1 MVLMRKRRGASLL
14 NVMVFLMFAVMVTAQ
29 VFFFSKSS
37 SDSLAEER
45 EIMVYRLNLNS
56 LVEEAKDALKET
68 DEEKQILHDR
78 LLSNGST
85 KLTYSQF
92 YEQTKVKN
100 PNGLTWII
108 ERDITDDRKYT
119 VTIHDL
125 YYIFDGSSFSTTER
139 SDWTNNYSGSNKH
152 KKLFAAMTPLSRDEG
167 TERVNEDGTT
177 THIPDYK
184 ITNSFYLIRAYTQL
198 PENFFNAKLM
208 YQVLVK
214 RDEDPASSTYHNVDV
229 LSFQEVWY

>member
-1 MVLMRKRRGASLL
+1 MRKRRGASLL

-56 LVEEAKDALKET
+56 LVEEAKDALRET
-68 DEEKQILHDR
+68 EDNVIGHLSTLEDHTLTYATFSDDAKIFDDSNVEEKW
-78 LLSNGST
+78 
-85 KLTYSQF
+85 
-92 YEQTKVKN
+92 KN
-100 PNGLTWII
+100 SGYHVRI
-108 ERDITDDRKYT
+108 Y
-119 VTIHDL
+119 DL
-125 YYIFDGSSFSTTER
+125 DYVFDGSSFSTAER
-139 SDWTNNYSGSNKH
+139 IEWTTKYSGAYEH
-152 KKLFAAMTPLSRDEG
+152 RKLFAAM
-167 TERVNEDGTT
+167 
-177 THIPDYK
+177 HIPVISSDVTRDPSGD
-184 ITNSFYLIRAYTQL
+184 ITAVNRRYYLIRAWTQL

>member
-14 NVMVFLMFAVMVTAQ
+14 NVMVFMMFAVMVTAQ

-56 LVEEAKDALKET
+56 LVEEAKDALGET
-68 DEEKQILHDR
+68 ENVIGHLSTLEEH
-78 LLSNGST
+78 T
-85 KLTYSQF
+85 LTYATFSDDAKIF
-92 YEQTKVKN
+92 DDDDVEAKWKN
-100 PNGLTWII
+100 SGYHVRI
-108 ERDITDDRKYT
+108 Y
-119 VTIHDL
+119 DL
-125 YYIFDGSSFSTTER
+125 DYVFDGSSFSTAER
-139 SDWTNNYSGSNKH
+139 IEWTTKYSGAYKH
-152 KKLFAAMTPLSRDEG
+152 RKLFAAMPPIGTLEYDDEG
-167 TERVNEDGTT
+167 NVKLNEISKPKYASVSER
-177 THIPDYK
+177 
-184 ITNSFYLIRAYTQL
+184 FYLIRAWTQL

-214 RDEDPASSTYHNVDV
+214 RDEDPASSKYHNVDV